1 MNINKYKYCD
11 QKMMTEV
18 LLTSSEKFSSTTP
31 SKRLC
36 PSMPLANWLTLS
48 GSSRKILAASKN
60 VSLNLKS
67 LPVLTP
73 LEFRNLMNFKV
84 YLTKLNPYRPQLWMW
99 QQWLLVYKFK
109 SWQEKFFMNPSN
121 FRKSFFINF
130 ANC

>member
-1 MNINKYKYCD
+1 MKINKYKYCD
-11 QKMMTEV
+11 QKIMAEI

-36 PSMPLANWLTLS
+36 PSMPLANSFTLS

-84 YLTKLNPYRPQLWMW
+84 YLTKLNPYRPQL
-99 QQWLLVYKFK
+99 
-109 SWQEKFFMNPSN
+109 
-121 FRKSFFINF
+121 
-130 ANC
+130 